1 LELVFYQIFL
11 VLFRTGVRIAALFN
25 KKAGL
30 FLSGRKDLFER
41 LQSALKGKNKII
53 WMHCASLGEFEQGRP
68 VLEQLRQDHPDHQ
81 LLVTFF
87 SPSGYEIMKN
97 YKGAD
102 WVFYL
107 PVDGAANAKRFL
119 DTVNPVLV
127 VFVKYEYWYYYFSN
141 IRRRGIPLL
150 MVSAI
155 FRENSAFFKWYGSL
169 YRKMLRCI
177 THLFIQN
184 EESAE
189 LLSRILPADKYTI
202 AGDTRFDRVIAI
214 AEKGEPIPLV
224 EQFTGNKKTI
234 IAGSSWPADE
244 SILQKTFAAINS
256 KMKLI
261 IAPHDIGNDHVS
273 QIRSLFPG
281 CLLYSELL
289 SGERKTDE
297 NDVLVINNI
306 GLLSRVYRYAHTTY
320 IGGAFKEGL
329 HNTLEAAV
337 YGKPVFFGPDY
348 RKFMEAAGL
357 IASGGAFSIP
367 DEKTFAAILRRL
379 INDDKFYEE
388 TCLASRNFVYRSK
401 GATDKIMNYIQEK
414 RLLTS

>member
-1 LELVFYQIFL
+1 MELFFYNIFL
-11 VLFRTGVRIAALFN
+11 FLFRAGVRIAALFN

-30 FLSGRKDLFER
+30 FLTGRKDLFER
-41 LQSALKGKNKII
+41 LQSALNGNNKIV

-68 VLEQLRQDHPDHQ
+68 VLEKLRKDHPGHK

-107 PVDGAANAKRFL
+107 PVDGASNAKRFL
-119 DTVNPVLV
+119 DIVNPVLV

-141 IRRRGIPLL
+141 IRKRGIPLL

-155 FRENSAFFKWYGSL
+155 FRENSAFFKWYGGL

-184 EESAE
+184 KESAE
-189 LLSRILPADKYTI
+189 LLSRVLPEDKYTI
-202 AGDTRFDRVIAI
+202 AGDTRFDRVIDI
-214 AEKGEPIPLV
+214 AEKGEPIPLIERFV
-224 EQFTGNKKTI
+224 TGKKTI

-244 SILQKTFAAINS
+244 NVLQKTFNAMNG

-261 IAPHDIGNDHVS
+261 IAPHDISNDHVS
-273 QIRSLFPG
+273 QIQSLFPG
-281 CLLYSELL
+281 CLLYSQLV
-289 SGERKTDE
+289 SGERQPGEK
-297 NDVLVINNI
+297 DVLIIDNI

-329 HNTLEAAV
+329 HNILEAAV
-337 YGKPVFFGPDY
+337 YGKPVFFGPEH
-348 RKFMEAAGL
+348 RKFMEAGGL
-357 IASGGAFSIP
+357 IQSGGAFSIP
-367 DEKTFAAILRRL
+367 DDKAFTGILSRL
-379 INDDKFYEE
+379 AEDNKFYEE
-388 TCLASRNFVYRSK
+388 TCAASKNFVYQSK
-401 GATDKIMNYIQEK
+401 GATGKVMDYIQEK